1 MREIRNRIV
10 GLRFTQ
16 KEFEKLMMKM
26 ELAGY
31 QSISIFIRDALLS
44 TRLQRRNYSKTD
56 ANTARQVAM
65 LRSEL
70 RQIGVNYNQRIKA
83 LNTLAKLRDRNG
95 QLIIN
100 ARDIDRDTTEM
111 KQMMERMVE
120 ILLQVQSCVTETD
133 SPESGDSDNS
143 SLTSK

>member
-1 MREIRNRIV
+1 MREIRNRFV

-83 LNTLAKLRDRNG
+83 LNTLTKLRDRKG

-100 ARDIDRDTTEM
+100 ARDIDRDTSEM
-111 KQMMERMVE
+111 KQMMERMVD
-120 ILLQVQSCVTETD
+120 IVLQVQSYVTETD
-133 SPESGDSDNS
+133 SPESGDSDNQR
-143 SLTSK
+143 LTSK